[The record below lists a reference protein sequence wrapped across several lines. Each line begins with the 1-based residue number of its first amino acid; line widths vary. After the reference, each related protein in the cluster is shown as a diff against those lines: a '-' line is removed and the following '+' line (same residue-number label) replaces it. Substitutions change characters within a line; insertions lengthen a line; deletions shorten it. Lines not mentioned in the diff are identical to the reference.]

1 MSFCLKIGLMSRIFL
16 GVISAFMLSG
26 CLAKNANKLEYY
38 EIGYDESSRNLICDR
53 RADRFVNLAYIKA
66 QSGYDSRDII
76 IKNGTNISK
85 MKDMKYI
92 ATPKD
97 MLKKA
102 LMLYMYNNCHVKF
115 TSDATL
121 QMGLNIIEMSLRDDI
136 AFIQIAVELKDSDK
150 MVLSDII
157 TIEQSYETN
166 PINALNLALNK
177 ALERIHS
184 LVFEL

>member
-1 MSFCLKIGLMSRIFL
+1 
-16 GVISAFMLSG
+16 
-26 CLAKNANKLEYY
+26 
-38 EIGYDESSRNLICDR
+38 
-53 RADRFVNLAYIKA
+53 
-66 QSGYDSRDII
+66 
-76 IKNGTNISK
+76 
-85 MKDMKYI
+85 MKDIKYI

-115 TSDATL
+115 TSDTTL

-136 AFIQIAVELKDSDK
+136 AFIQISVELKDSDK

-166 PINALNLALNK
+166 PVNALNLALNK

-184 LVFEL
+184 LVLEL